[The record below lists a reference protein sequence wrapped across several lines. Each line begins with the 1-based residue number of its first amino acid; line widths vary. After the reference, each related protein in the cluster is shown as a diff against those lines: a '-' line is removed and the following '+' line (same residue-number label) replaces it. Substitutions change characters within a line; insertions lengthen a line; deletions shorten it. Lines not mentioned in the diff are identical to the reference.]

1 MKKNIEICGHQCSKL
16 RGYECW
22 ACKEVDDAPNII
34 NDIAKIKI
42 IEAVSKA
49 LETKQEHDVK
59 AAESLLKSICFRER
73 QSWLLFIFNELIP
86 ALNGS
91 INVVDELNIVEC
103 QYCKKQL
110 KNITGLKAHLGVK
123 HQDMK
128 LEWSGKF

>member
-1 MKKNIEICGHQCSKL
+1 MKKSIEICGHQCSKL
-16 RGYECW
+16 RGYECS
-22 ACKEVDDAPNII
+22 ACMPVDDAPTMLS
-34 NDIAKIKI
+34 DIAKIKI

-59 AAESLLKSICFRER
+59 AAESLLRTICFRKK
-73 QSWLLFIFNELIP
+73 QSWLMFIFDNVIP
-86 ALNGS
+86 AMDGVIKGVPNLS
-91 INVVDELNIVEC
+91 EIEC